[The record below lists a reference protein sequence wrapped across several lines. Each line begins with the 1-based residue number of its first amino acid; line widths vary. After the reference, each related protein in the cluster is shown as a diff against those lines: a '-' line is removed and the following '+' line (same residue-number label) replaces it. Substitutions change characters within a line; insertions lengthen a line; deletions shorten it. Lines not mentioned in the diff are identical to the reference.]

1 MATATSDDHQQRLI
15 SSFIEI
21 AVGQTIETALQ
32 FLKATS
38 WNLEDAINLFLVH
51 GQNQTLSYPQNSS
64 EQYWS
69 DNQEEE
75 QIHPP
80 LPSIRDTLY
89 DSSSMHHQTTVQVG
103 PEEIWDLKQ
112 EPSDSGSVVGSE
124 GSRLSTLYRP
134 PLKLLFQGSFEDAKA
149 TSSRQNLWLLVNLHE
164 GQKISTF
171 YRIESLPPVVLLIDP
186 ITGQKMRSWSGVIE
200 AKSFLED
207 LVKYMDS
214 GPHEHNASLTSNKRI
229 KTEKVCY
236 ESDQTSTCQDMSTFW
251 DNFFEESSNNIDHI
265 LFESVEDDTF
275 LGFPVLTEEP
285 KGDCDRSVVCSLCIR
300 FPDGRRKQRNFLKT
314 EPVQLLWSF
323 CYSQM
328 GESEKKAFKLVQAI
342 PGASKTLDYGANAT
356 FDQSGLANSLI
367 SVTWTTTS
375 DLHQQKLISTFMEIA
390 VGQTKETAQLFLKTT
405 NWNLEEA
412 INLFLIDRKNKPLSY
427 HNSYLKPSDSDS
439 DSVVG
444 SKESKLSSLY
454 RPPLKLLFKGS
465 FEDAKATSSKKNL
478 WLLVNLQ
485 STTEFASHML
495 NRDLWSNEAVSQ
507 TIESSFVLWQ
517 VYDHTNE
524 GKKISTFYKIESAP
538 PVVLLIDPITGQK
551 MQMWSG
557 VIEAQ
562 SFVEDLD
569 LFMEASPNEYIASL
583 TRITHVDIGSS
594 SNKNDQVPA
603 SSWGEEFEKEETSSS
618 SNNIN
623 KTVAPS
629 CGEGFEN
636 VETWSSSNLYDHTVA
651 PSWGPEFEEPAEVE
665 EEEEEEEE
673 TCLQFPDLTEEP
685 KGDCDRSIVCSL
697 CVRFPDGRRKQRR
710 FLKSEP
716 VQLLWSFC
724 YSLMETSEKKVFKLV
739 QAIPGAS
746 KTLDYGANMTF
757 DQSGLANSMISVT
770 WE

>member
-1 MATATSDDHQQRLI
+1 M
-15 SSFIEI
+15 E
-21 AVGQTIETALQ
+21 
-32 FLKATS
+32 
-38 WNLEDAINLFLVH
+38 
-51 GQNQTLSYPQNSS
+51 
-64 EQYWS
+64 
-69 DNQEEE
+69 
-75 QIHPP
+75 
-80 LPSIRDTLY
+80 
-89 DSSSMHHQTTVQVG
+89 
-103 PEEIWDLKQ
+103 
-112 EPSDSGSVVGSE
+112 
-124 GSRLSTLYRP
+124 
-134 PLKLLFQGSFEDAKA
+134 
-149 TSSRQNLWLLVNLHE
+149 
-164 GQKISTF
+164 
-171 YRIESLPPVVLLIDP
+171 
-186 ITGQKMRSWSGVIE
+186 
-200 AKSFLED
+200 
-207 LVKYMDS
+207 
-214 GPHEHNASLTSNKRI
+214 
-229 KTEKVCY
+229 
-236 ESDQTSTCQDMSTFW
+236 
-251 DNFFEESSNNIDHI
+251 
-265 LFESVEDDTF
+265 
-275 LGFPVLTEEP
+275 
-285 KGDCDRSVVCSLCIR
+285 
-300 FPDGRRKQRNFLKT
+300 
-314 EPVQLLWSF
+314 
-323 CYSQM
+323 
-328 GESEKKAFKLVQAI
+328 
-342 PGASKTLDYGANAT
+342 
-356 FDQSGLANSLI
+356 
-367 SVTWTTTS
+367 TTTS

-427 HNSYLKPSDSDS
+427 HNSYLSDYQEEEEEQIPLPLSSTRDTLYGSSSIRRTPVQVRPEEIWNSKTEPSDSDS